1 MFITIGE
8 ILKAQGIS
16 GEVKVKPLTDD
27 ISRFKKLKKVFIA
40 GKELDVLS
48 VRINDGFVFLKLGG
62 ISDRNNAQLLT
73 GKMLEIDRAGAV
85 ELPKDAY
92 FIADVIGC
100 LVRLSDGTF
109 VGKVDYVYQNGAA
122 DVFEVI
128 GEKNVMFPFLN
139 DLIISVDLTE
149 KIIVLD
155 KNEFQKVAVYED

>member
-73 GKMLEIDRAGAV
+73 GKMLEIDRADAV
-85 ELPKDAY
+85 ELPQNTY